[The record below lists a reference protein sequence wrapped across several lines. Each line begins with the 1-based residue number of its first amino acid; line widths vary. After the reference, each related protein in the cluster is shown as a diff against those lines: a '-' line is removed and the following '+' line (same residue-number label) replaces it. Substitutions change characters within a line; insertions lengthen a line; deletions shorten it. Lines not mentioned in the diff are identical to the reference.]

1 MLIHSLLLIGLVQAP
16 ANPPKALPRVLFLT
30 HSAGFMH
37 DVVRREK
44 PELLSF
50 AEAQLTG
57 FGKDRIAVECT
68 QDCGRIRA
76 SELARFDAV
85 MFYTTG
91 ELPIPDAQ
99 RKEFID
105 WIRAGHAFI
114 GVHCATD
121 TLYQYEPYQA
131 IIGGAFDGH
140 PWHEKVRVNC
150 EDTAHPAT
158 AHLGKQFEIVDEIY
172 QFRNYERKPLSVL
185 LSLDTTSIDASKG
198 KRADKDY
205 ALSWTRPVEKGRL
218 FYTALGHRPEVWEDP
233 RFQQHLL
240 GGIEWAVRES
250 RKAREAAPAPA
261 DKEPGKP
268 AEKQPR

>member
-1 MLIHSLLLIGLVQAP
+1 MMLLCSALLITTVVSQDKAP
-16 ANPPKALPRVLFLT
+16 DAPGALPRVLFLT

-44 PELLSF
+44 PDQLAF
-50 AEAQLTG
+50 AEARMVEFSKG
-57 FGKDRIAVECT
+57 RFEVECT
-68 QDCGRIRA
+68 QDCARIKA
-76 SELARFDAV
+76 AELARFDAL

-105 WIRAGHAFI
+105 WLKSGKAFV

-140 PWHEKVRVNC
+140 PWHEKVRITC
-150 EDTAHPAT
+150 EDTRHPAT
-158 AHLGKQFEIVDEIY
+158 AHLEKSFEIVDEIY
-172 QFRNYERKPLSVL
+172 QFRNFERKPLSVL
-185 LSLDTTSIDASKG
+185 LSLDTSSIDVTKG

-205 ALSWTRPVEKGRL
+205 ALSWTRKVDKGRL
-218 FYTALGHRPEVWEDP
+218 FYTALGHRPEVWQDE
-233 RFQQHLL
+233 RFQKHLL
-240 GGIEWAVRES
+240 GGLDWSIQES
-250 RKAREAAPAPA
+250 RKAREAKPGEAGPAR
-261 DKEPGKP
+261 KE
-268 AEKQPR
+268 